1 MAASEPHHVG
11 GDHPPGS
18 LRELLA
24 IAIPMII
31 STGSLTLMQV
41 VDRIFLTWDSPDC
54 VAACLPAGM
63 MHWLL
68 MSPAFGT
75 AMYVTT
81 FVAQYM
87 GAGEKS
93 RVGSAVWQGTIF
105 SFVSGIVLVAGAQFA
120 RQIFAVV
127 GHDPHIATLE
137 AQFFSIMCFGSIP
150 TLLSC
155 ALSGYFAG
163 QGRTRVV
170 MFVNICGAVVNLVLD
185 PVLIFG
191 FAGIPALSIRGAAI
205 ATVMGEVAMTVLY
218 IVLILRDPSAREFG
232 IWPERLFQP
241 DLFLRLLRFGIPNGF
256 HFLSDVCAF
265 SVFIFLIGTMGK
277 HALTATNLAFN
288 LNMLTFMPVL
298 GMGMAVMTLVGNR
311 IGEGRPDLATKT
323 TYLAFCVSAGWMLT
337 FGIMYFTIPN
347 LFLGIYQS
355 EKSAVEFEEIRQLAM
370 MLLKFIA
377 VYGVFDAMAI
387 IFSFAIRGAG
397 DTRFALCFSLVCGWT
412 IMVLPTWLSLRSG
425 STSLVIPWLSC
436 TGFIMVVG
444 IGFFLRFLQGK
455 WKRMRVIEVPAA
467 DGENLSNAEEEPAVK
482 LPV

>member
-1 MAASEPHHVG
+1 M
-11 GDHPPGS
+11 
-18 LRELLA
+18 A

-87 GAGEKS
+87 GAGERS
-93 RVGSAVWQGTIF
+93 RIGAAVWQGTIF
-105 SFVSGIVLVAGAQFA
+105 SLISGIVLVACAQFA

-127 GHDPHIATLE
+127 GHDPHVATLE

-170 MFVNICGAVVNLVLD
+170 MFVNICGALVNLALD
-185 PVLIFG
+185 PILIFG

-205 ATVMGEVAMTVLY
+205 ATVMGEVSMTLLY
-218 IVLILRDPSAREFG
+218 ILLILRDPQAREFG
-232 IWPERLFQP
+232 IWPKKIFQSELFVRLI
-241 DLFLRLLRFGIPNGF
+241 RFGMPNGF
-256 HFLSDVCAF
+256 HMLSDVCAF

-298 GMGMAVMTLVGNR
+298 GVGMAVMTLVGNR
-311 IGEGRPDLATKT
+311 IGEGRPDLAVRT
-323 TYLAFCVSAGWMLT
+323 TYLAFGVAAAWMLM
-337 FGIMYFTIPN
+337 FGVMYFTIPN

-355 EKSAVEFEEIRQLAM
+355 EKSAEDFDQVRQLAM

-377 VYGVFDAMAI
+377 VYGLFDAMAI

-397 DTRFALCFSLVCGWT
+397 DTRFALCFSLICGWT
-412 IMVLPTWLSLRSG
+412 IMVLPTWFSLRSG
-425 STSLVIPWLSC
+425 STSLVIPWAAC
-436 TGFIMVVG
+436 TGFIIVVG
-444 IGFFLRFLQGK
+444 IGFFLRFQQGK
-455 WKRMRVIEVPAA
+455 WKTMRVIETPAA
-467 DGENLSNAEEEPAVK
+467 DNGNSSPTDQEPALK
-482 LPV
+482 LTV